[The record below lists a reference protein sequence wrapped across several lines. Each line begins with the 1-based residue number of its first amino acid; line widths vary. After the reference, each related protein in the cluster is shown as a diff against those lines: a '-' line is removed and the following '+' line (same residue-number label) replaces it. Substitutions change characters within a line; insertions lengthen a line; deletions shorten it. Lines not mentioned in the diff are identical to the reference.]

1 MNARESA
8 FISLQKHENSGAYSN
23 IELAYAIERGG
34 LEGAEKALYTALF
47 YGVIERK
54 LTLDYYI
61 SLLSDRKGIDPNV
74 RIILRLGLYQLLYM
88 TKIPESAAVN
98 ESVKL
103 ARRFYARKNSENF
116 INAVLRSF
124 LRKRNTL
131 RLPDEKKEPVR
142 RLSVEYSVPEWI
154 CRLWIE
160 SYGKEKAVK
169 ILQTVNNRPSMT
181 LTVNSLK
188 TTPAAFCEALNL
200 AGIR

>member
-8 FISLQKHENSGAYSN
+8 FLSLQKHENSGAHSN

-61 SLLSDRKGIDPNV
+61 SLLSDRKDIDPNV

-124 LRKRNTL
+124 LRRRKTL

-142 RLSVEYSVPEWI
+142 RISVEYQNI
-154 CRLWIE
+154 
-160 SYGKEKAVK
+160 
-169 ILQTVNNRPSMT
+169 
-181 LTVNSLK
+181 
-188 TTPAAFCEALNL
+188 
-200 AGIR
+200 

>member
-8 FISLQKHENSGAYSN
+8 FLSLQKHENSGAYSN

-61 SLLSDRKGIDPNV
+61 SLLSDRKEIDPNV
-74 RIILRLGLYQLLYM
+74 RIILRLGLYQLIYM

-116 INAVLRSF
+116 INAVLRNF

-131 RLPDEKKEPVR
+131 RLPDEKRNP
-142 RLSVEYSVPEWI
+142 S
-154 CRLWIE
+154 
-160 SYGKEKAVK
+160 AVFPWNTPFPNGSAVFGSNPTARK
-169 ILQTVNNRPSMT
+169 RPSKFCRRST
-181 LTVNSLK
+181 TVL
-188 TTPAAFCEALNL
+188 L
-200 AGIR
+200 

>member
-8 FISLQKHENSGAYSN
+8 FLSLQKHENSGAYSN

-61 SLLSDRKGIDPNV
+61 SLLSDRKEIDPNV

-124 LRKRNTL
+124 LRRRKNL

-160 SYGKEKAVK
+160 SYGKEKTAK
-169 ILQTVNNRPSMT
+169 ILQTVNNRPSLT
-181 LTVNSLK
+181 LTVNTLK
-188 TTPAAFCEALNL
+188 TSPGFPEEVLNHL
-200 AGIR
+200 